1 MVSTKTKV
9 DVTDAKEEALTALRK
24 DVRRGLTSRP
34 RFLPPKYFYDRKGTR
49 LFEAI
54 TRLPEYYLARAE
66 MAILRERTDEIVAE
80 ARPTDLIELGPGASE
95 KTRLILDAMAR
106 AGTLETFLPLDIS
119 SDALERIVLDLSRG
133 YKTLR
138 IQGLAG
144 DFARTLDR
152 IPQGGRRLIAFLGS
166 TIGNLERQDAVSLMR
181 RISRLLKKDDL
192 FLLGTDLV
200 KPAPV
205 LEAAY
210 NDTAGI
216 TARFNRNILRVINRR
231 LGADFRPGL
240 FDHHAF
246 FNADLSRIE
255 MHLRA
260 RRAHTVRIA
269 DLEMAVAFEAGEL
282 LHTEN
287 SYKYTREVIALMLR
301 DAGLELR
308 RWLVDEGSVFAL
320 SLSGR
325 AP

>member
-9 DVTDAKEEALTALRK
+9 DVTDAKEEDLTALRE

-66 MAILRERTDEIVAE
+66 MAILRERTDEIVAV
-80 ARPTDLIELGPGASE
+80 ARPTDFIELGPGASE

-106 AGTLETFLPLDIS
+106 AGTLENFLPLDIS

-166 TIGNLERQDAVSLMR
+166 TIGNLDRQDAISLMR

-260 RRAHTVRIA
+260 RRSHAVRIA
-269 DLEMAVAFEAGEL
+269 DLEMAVAFEAGEI

-287 SYKYTREVIALMLR
+287 SYKYTREVITLMLR

-308 RWLVDEGSVFAL
+308 RWLVDEKSIFAL
-320 SLSGR
+320 SLSGT